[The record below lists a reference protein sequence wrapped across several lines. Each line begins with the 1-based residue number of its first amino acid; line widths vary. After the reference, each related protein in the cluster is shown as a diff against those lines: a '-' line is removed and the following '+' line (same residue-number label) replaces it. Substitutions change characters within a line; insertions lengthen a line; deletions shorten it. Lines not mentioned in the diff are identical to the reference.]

1 VQLILTLDTIFFAS
15 LMISF
20 VGSLTPNT
28 SLQNVKFSMVKSP
41 EPTEMKETEKLL
53 HIQVL

>member
-1 VQLILTLDTIFFAS
+1 MQLILTLDRIFFAS

-41 EPTEMKETEKLL
+41 ESTEKKETEKLL